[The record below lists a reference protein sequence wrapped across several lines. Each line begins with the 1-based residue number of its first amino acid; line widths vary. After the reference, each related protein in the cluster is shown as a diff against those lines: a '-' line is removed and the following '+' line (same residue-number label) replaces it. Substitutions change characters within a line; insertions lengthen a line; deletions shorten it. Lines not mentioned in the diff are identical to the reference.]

1 MTPQER
7 GEQTK
12 QRSLEDARA
21 RGREIAEARFKERG
35 PLAPEVAD
43 RLAWLLCKP
52 SEAP

>member
-7 GEQTK
+7 GEQAR
-12 QRSLEDARA
+12 QRSLADAGA
-21 RGREIAEARFKERG
+21 RGRQIAEARRKERG

-43 RLAWLLCKP
+43 KLAWLLCKP